1 MREDA
6 IVIGGSFAGLAA
18 TLYLARARRSVTV
31 IDAGAPRNRFSAH
44 AHGLLGQDGRP
55 PAEILAAARAQVAA
69 YPSVRFVAGEAVD
82 AHGQAD
88 RFTVTLG
95 TGARVEGRRL
105 VLAFG
110 VRDELPAIPGLLERW
125 GRSVLHCPY
134 CHGYEFSDRR
144 LGVLHTSLHSL
155 QQAQLIAEWGPT
167 TYFLNGTALVDD
179 SALAPLRD
187 RGIAIESAA
196 VRALRGSGDALHAV
210 EFLDGRTVELD
221 ALYVGPRT
229 HLNSDVAT
237 RLGCAFADGP
247 WGPTIRT
254 DQTTLTTVAGV
265 YAAGDITRSMHN
277 VTLAAAD
284 GVTAGMAVHRSLVF

>member
-6 IVIGGSFAGLAA
+6 IIIGGSFAGLAA
-18 TLYLARARRSVTV
+18 ALYLARARRSVAV

-55 PAEILAAARAQVAA
+55 PAEILAAARTQVAA
-69 YPSVRFVAGEAVD
+69 YPSVRFVAAEAVD
-82 AHGQAD
+82 ARGQVD
-88 RFTVTLG
+88 GFTVTLG
-95 TGARVEGRRL
+95 SGARVEARRL

-110 VRDELPAIPGLLERW
+110 VRDELPTIPGLAERW

-134 CHGYEFSDRR
+134 CHGYEFSGRR
-144 LGVLHTSLHSL
+144 LGVLHTSPHSL

-167 TYFLNGTALVDD
+167 TYFLNGTAIHDD
-179 SALAPLRD
+179 PALAPLRE
-187 RGIAIESAA
+187 RGIAIEPAA
-196 VRALRGSGDALHAV
+196 VGALRGSGDALDAL
-210 EFLDGRTVELD
+210 EFVDGRTVGLD

-229 HLNSDVAT
+229 HLGSDLAT
-237 RLGCAFADGP
+237 RLGCALDEGP

-254 DQTTLTTVAGV
+254 DASKLTSVAGV

-277 VTLAAAD
+277 VTFAAAD
-284 GVTAGMAVHRSLVF
+284 GVTVGMAAHRSLVF